1 MSTGVAWPQIEYG
14 RVTGLQPKSGGVSML
29 FDDGD
34 CMRAIF
40 LAQNSGLHDAA
51 AALRVGERISLH
63 HDPDGAP
70 VEIPENGPDSGRFRR
85 GKFPAY
91 RGHDDLLPA
100 LCGQDMA

>member
-40 LAQNSGLHDAA
+40 LSQNSGLHDAA

-70 VEIPENGPDSGRFRR
+70 MEIRARDGRAWRAAVAGSRWLSGR
-85 GKFPAY
+85 GNS
-91 RGHDDLLPA
+91 
-100 LCGQDMA
+100 